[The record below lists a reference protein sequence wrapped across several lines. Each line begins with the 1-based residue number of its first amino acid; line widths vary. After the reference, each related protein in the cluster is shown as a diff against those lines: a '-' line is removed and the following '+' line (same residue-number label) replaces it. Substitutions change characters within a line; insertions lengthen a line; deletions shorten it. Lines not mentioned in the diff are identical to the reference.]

1 MGSSLLPSY
10 ETTVTA
16 GELVTFNI
24 IGLDSNLY
32 NGVIPQD
39 LTMEISGGQII
50 DPSTGTCSNP
60 PCATFLSTSGMPPPI
75 ISPGIVEG
83 VFEWQTS
90 CDHVSSDIACG
101 RTTNLYQF
109 SVKVFDDFCPAPAI
123 RNVTL
128 MIYVE
133 ADNQLSV
140 SEIQPSCFG
149 NDGVITL
156 SPSLSIT
163 QVAWDAELFDLSGN
177 LVSGSY
183 NILSNTYSLL
193 NLSNGDYVV
202 RASGAG
208 GCIVED
214 SIVLL
219 EAPNPLLV
227 EYNVS
232 HVSCYG
238 GSDGEIGVDLSNGL
252 SPYTFYINGVENV
265 ISPPYDSLFTN
276 LSEGVYIITGID
288 SDSCGVVETIF
299 IDAPAFPLQVLS
311 SNSITICDTSSEG
324 SAVAYAA
331 GGSPYPDGSY
341 NFEWFTDSWGS
352 LGVGDSIDNLGV
364 GNYYLEVTDSNFCQ
378 SHIPI
383 NVYTAQ
389 LPLFISPQLFGVVCT
404 GDSSGSAVVF
414 SGGGTAPYDY
424 EWSTLVGYVLSTSFG
439 VIDRDTLSDL
449 LAGSYH
455 LSITDASGC
464 MDEMTFNIDEPLVR
478 LEISEVLVVDSID
491 CHGDFDGRAI
501 VYMINGSG
509 SPAYSY
515 LWDNGETTALA
526 NSLSGGWHTVE
537 VSDTRGCL
545 VVDSVFIPEN
555 DIIKSDLSIIV
566 PVSCYGYSDG
576 EIGVNTV
583 GGIPFVASP
592 GYEYFWSNGVQPN
605 FDFID
610 NLSHGSYYL
619 TTRDALGCVVVDS
632 IYLPEPDP
640 LYVTA
645 QEILRVSCYED
656 STGTAYA
663 VGMGGTAPYDFT
675 WQNNIISSVSND
687 SSIVYTLFAGLET
700 VVLEDSRGCIS
711 SDTVLIHQPDELIV
725 SISDSVFAYCIG
737 VNTASAT
744 ASVIGGTS
752 PYTYEWNDNNVV
764 PQTTITASDLD
775 AGIYMVTVQ
784 DSRGCLDSVNV
795 VLDSVTSVMEVN
807 ISSLSAGG
815 NSVSCYGSDD
825 GELTVEVF
833 SGTSP
838 YTYQWVGP
846 TGVSSNDTIF
856 NLTSGNYS
864 VTVTDVNGCVV
875 NTNKVL
881 TEPDPLL
888 YKVLSTTASTCLG
901 SCDGVVE
908 LYIEGGIPPYNAQ
921 LINNQTSTVAVD
933 TAVVALLVTDV
944 CTGDYTVLVSD
955 SNMCDA
961 VLLGGG
967 SSQALLDA
975 TITTDVAV
983 SQQSISCYGDSTGV
997 ISINNPQ
1004 IGALYSYLWEN
1015 LNGDTIGITTTV
1027 DSLLA
1032 GDYILYSSY
1041 SNIDGCTTRDTVT
1054 VLQNSLVH
1062 SAVILINVSCNGL
1075 NDGEIETT
1083 TFGGVSPYTYS
1094 WTPQSGTTSNLDS
1107 LSAGTYNLSIE
1118 DSNGCDVI
1126 ESYQVGEPSEVEVN
1140 VTTSQGYILTANASG
1155 GTPPYS
1161 YSWEE
1166 QSTANSLGAQQT
1178 YTVVSNG
1185 IYYVVVTDANGCIE
1199 TSGDTEFDETTGLI
1213 NTVGGIALNI
1223 YPNPFKDETTV
1234 DFGREV
1240 NRATITIVDVYGK
1253 LIETYNVTNQQTQI
1267 IKRNN
1272 KASGVYFLEI
1282 EMEGQNINSKIIL
1295 K

>member
-1 MGSSLLPSY
+1 
-10 ETTVTA
+10 
-16 GELVTFNI
+16 
-24 IGLDSNLY
+24 
-32 NGVIPQD
+32 
-39 LTMEISGGQII
+39 
-50 DPSTGTCSNP
+50 
-60 PCATFLSTSGMPPPI
+60 
-75 ISPGIVEG
+75 
-83 VFEWQTS
+83 
-90 CDHVSSDIACG
+90 
-101 RTTNLYQF
+101 
-109 SVKVFDDFCPAPAI
+109 
-123 RNVTL
+123 
-128 MIYVE
+128 
-133 ADNQLSV
+133 
-140 SEIQPSCFG
+140 
-149 NDGVITL
+149 
-156 SPSLSIT
+156 
-163 QVAWDAELFDLSGN
+163 
-177 LVSGSY
+177 
-183 NILSNTYSLL
+183 
-193 NLSNGDYVV
+193 
-202 RASGAG
+202 
-208 GCIVED
+208 
-214 SIVLL
+214 
-219 EAPNPLLV
+219 LLV

-383 NVYTAQ
+383 NVSTAQ

-464 MDEMTFNIDEPLVR
+464 MDEMTFTIDEAPVR
-478 LEISEVLVVDSID
+478 LEISDVLVVDSID
-491 CHGDFDGRAI
+491 CYGSLDGRGI
-501 VYMINGSG
+501 VYMLNGSG

-825 GELTVEVF
+825 GELTAIVF

-908 LYIEGGIPPYNAQ
+908 LYIEGGVTPYQSILQNNVTNQ
-921 LINNQTSTVAVD
+921 LDTFSLIQDCGIQVADNFLDGDITNNVIWYGDLLNYEVD
-933 TAVVALLVTDV
+933 TGFRLHLRDSIANTSYLSAESNTIVNGIWEFNVELDFNPSTSNYARVYLVSDEQDLGGALNGYFVKVGGDSGVVDDISLFVQNGNNTIKIIDGVDGLAAITPNLSIKVTRDNIGNWELFVDSQSGYTSQGTIFDTTYVNSEYFGVECFYTITRSDKFWFDNFRITSECDDIIEVTDV

-1027 DSLLA
+1027 DSLPA

-1062 SAVILINVSCNGL
+1062 SAVILINVSCNGG
-1075 NDGEIETT
+1075 NDGAIETT

-1094 WTPQSGTTSNLDS
+1094 WTPQSGTTSNLTS
-1107 LSAGTYNLSIE
+1107 LSAGTYDLSIE

-1161 YSWEE
+1161 YAWEE

-1234 DFGREV
+1234 DFGREIKE
-1240 NRATITIVDVYGK
+1240 ATITIVDVYGK

-1282 EMEGQNINSKIIL
+1282 EMEEEEPKIVKIVL
-1295 K
+1295 EK